1 MSDGGG
7 RRPLLARG
15 LNDLRARA
23 SPVREIMQLASKKQE
38 EVISL
43 AGGWVNHEAPPLLR
57 ESYRRVADDPALFHA
72 SGGYSP
78 TGGTEPCRQAIVRY
92 EAHAFGLTELGPH
105 QVVIG
110 QSSSQLTHALLQV
123 LLDPGDRVLL
133 LDPSYCNFPAQVHA
147 AGGLSDRWAIEH
159 FGALDPET
167 FRYVLEERAG
177 ELAAAIRA
185 RRPKVV
191 LLVSPDNPTS
201 QVLSD
206 QVVDAALEA
215 AREVAAVV
223 VIDMAY
229 KELTFERPYPRYFAA
244 GPSEHFITVHSNSKW
259 LRGLGRRLGWV
270 EAPEEVVQA
279 IELVQGTSI
288 LAPDTLHQLA
298 FTDYVKR
305 AIDEEALLPYLD
317 ATRAR
322 YARAAAALLGQ
333 IDEHLRVRRLVPKG
347 GLYTCVQTRGRH
359 GREVVERALQAGV
372 VAVPG
377 AGFGPSL
384 EHAVRLSFGPLVD
397 DLDRLGEAMR
407 RLGQVFHA

>member
-1 MSDGGG
+1 MSDA

-15 LNDLRARA
+15 LGDLRARA
-23 SPVREIMQLASKKQE
+23 SAVREIMQLASKKQE
-38 EVISL
+38 ALISL

-57 ESYRRVADDPALFHA
+57 ECYRRIVDDEALFHA

-78 TGGTEPCRQAIVRY
+78 TGGSEACRQAVVAL
-92 EAHAFGLTELGPH
+92 EAHAYGMTGLGAH

-147 AGGLSDRWAIEH
+147 AAGLGDRGAIDH
-159 FGALDPET
+159 FGALHPET
-167 FRYVLEERAG
+167 FGYVLEERAD
-177 ELAAAIRA
+177 EFAAAIRA

-206 QVVDAALEA
+206 RVVDAAVLA
-215 AREVAAVV
+215 AREVGAVV

-229 KELTFERPYPRYFAA
+229 KELVFERPYPRYFGT
-244 GPSEHFITVHSNSKW
+244 GPSEHFITIHSNSKW
-259 LRGLGRRLGWV
+259 IRGLGRRLGWV

-279 IELVQGTSI
+279 IELVQGTTI
-288 LAPDTLHQLA
+288 LAPDTLHQLV
-298 FTDYVKR
+298 FTDFVRR
-305 AIDEEALLPYLD
+305 AIAEGVLTPYLD
-317 ATRAR
+317 ETRAR
-322 YARAAAALLGQ
+322 YARAARVLIER
-333 IDEHLRVRRLVPKG
+333 IDEHLGVRRLVPQG
-347 GLYTCVQTRGRH
+347 GLYTCIQTPGPGRD
-359 GREVVERALQAGV
+359 VVERALEVGV

-377 AGFGPSL
+377 VGFGPSL
-384 EHAVRLSFGPLVD
+384 ERAVRLSFGPLVN
-397 DLDRLGEAMR
+397 DLDRLGEAML
-407 RLGQVFHA
+407 RLGKVLRA

>member
-1 MSDGGG
+1 MSDSAG

-15 LNDLRARA
+15 VNDLRARA
-23 SPVREIMQLASKKQE
+23 SPVREIMQLASRKHA

-43 AGGWVNHEAPPLLR
+43 AGGWVNHESPALLR
-57 ESYRRVADDPALFHA
+57 EAYRRVVDDPALFHA

-78 TGGTEPCRQAIVRY
+78 TGGSEPCRQAIVRY
-92 EAHAFGLTELGPH
+92 EAHAFGVTELGAH

-110 QSSSQLTHALLQV
+110 QSSTQLTHALLQV

-133 LDPSYCNFPAQVHA
+133 LDPSYCNFAAQMHA
-147 AGGLSDRWAIEH
+147 AGGLDDRWSIEH
-159 FGALDPET
+159 FRALDPET

-177 ELAAAIRA
+177 ELAATIRE

-206 QVVDAALEA
+206 AVVDAAVAA
-215 AREVAAVV
+215 AREVGAVV

-229 KELTFERPYPRYFAA
+229 KALVFERPYPRYFSA
-244 GPSEHFITVHSNSKW
+244 GPSEHFITLHSNSKW

-279 IELVQGTSI
+279 IELVQGATI
-288 LAPDTLHQLA
+288 LAPDTLHQLV
-298 FTDYVKR
+298 FTDYVAR
-305 AIDEEALLPYLD
+305 AIAAGALLPYLD

-322 YARAAAALLGQ
+322 YARAASALVEN
-333 IDEHLRVRRLVPKG
+333 IDAHLHVRRLVPRG
-347 GLYTCVQTRGRH
+347 GLYTCIQTRDPGRQ
-359 GREVVERALQAGV
+359 VVERALQEGV

-384 EHAVRLSFGPLVD
+384 QHAVRFSFGPLVD
-397 DLDRLGEAMR
+397 DLAQLGEAIR
-407 RLGQVFHA
+407 RFGQVLHA